1 MLIYTIG
8 HSSRSLDQF
17 IKLLKKYGIKRVID
31 VRRFPVSTKYPHFN
45 RENLEK
51 SLKSSKIKYFWLGD
65 LLGGYRSGGY
75 EKYMETDQF
84 KEGIEK
90 LLSITLDRKTA
101 IMCAEIVWFRC
112 HRRFISDHLVGMGHK
127 VVHIIDEKRI
137 YEHKLRNQRP
147 NIS

>member
-8 HSSRSLDQF
+8 HSSRSLDKF
-17 IKLLKKYGIKRVID
+17 IQILKKYKIERVVD
-31 VRRFPVSTKYPHFN
+31 VRRFPVSTRYPHFN

-51 SLKSSKIKYFWLGD
+51 VLRPSKIEYFWLGD
-65 LLGGYRSGGY
+65 LLGGYRSGGF

-90 LLSITLDRKTA
+90 LLSLTLDGKTT

-112 HRRFISDHLVGMGHK
+112 HRRFISDYLVRRGHE
-127 VVHIIDEKRI
+127 VIHIIDEKRA
-137 YEHKLRNQRP
+137 YRHKLKRLKTKC
-147 NIS
+147 